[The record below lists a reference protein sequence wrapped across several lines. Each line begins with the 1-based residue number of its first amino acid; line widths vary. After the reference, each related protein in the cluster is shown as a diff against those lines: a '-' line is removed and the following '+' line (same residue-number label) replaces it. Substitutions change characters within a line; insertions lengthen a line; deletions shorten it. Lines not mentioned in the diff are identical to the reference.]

1 MKRFSIQKWKNL
13 QKKIIKIWFFLILFS
28 CTNILIAQKKIKIKE
43 SHGTAFISGD
53 VSPNEAKKR
62 ALFNAKIN
70 ALKSAGIVE
79 SIKSFETLFT
89 SEFNNDYQQ
98 FYSSTI
104 QDEIQGN
111 ILNYEIIQ
119 DTIVRKN
126 ELEFYAKVTINALV
140 IEYKT
145 KPDVTFD
152 ANIEGIK
159 AVYDNGELLKFNL
172 KSSQAFYLTI
182 FNINDVDAS
191 VFFPNSREVSRRL
204 SPFDYHEFP
213 LDVQTE
219 YALVTSEDQEMNRL
233 IFVFTKTYIPFIKLD
248 EDGLTNEDQIFSWIY
263 SIMPDQ
269 RNVQYYSFTIRG

>member
-1 MKRFSIQKWKNL
+1 M
-13 QKKIIKIWFFLILFS
+13 
-28 CTNILIAQKKIKIKE
+28 
-43 SHGTAFISGD
+43 
-53 VSPNEAKKR
+53 
-62 ALFNAKIN
+62 
-70 ALKSAGIVE
+70 KSAGIVE

-98 FYSSTI
+98 FYSSAI

-159 AVYDNGELLKFNL
+159 AVYDNGELLTFNV
-172 KSSQAFYLTI
+172 KSSQTFYLTI
-182 FNINDVDAS
+182 FNINDVDA
-191 VFFPNSREVSRRL
+191 
-204 SPFDYHEFP
+204 
-213 LDVQTE
+213 
-219 YALVTSEDQEMNRL
+219 
-233 IFVFTKTYIPFIKLD
+233 
-248 EDGLTNEDQIFSWIY
+248 W
-263 SIMPDQ
+263 
-269 RNVQYYSFTIRG
+269 YSFQIVERYLGDCLHLIIMNFL